1 MDRLDLWGMFMLG
14 LLGTGHCIG
23 MCGPLIFAFP
33 GRTGK
38 FMPHVWY
45 HLGRVTT
52 YTAVGGIMGG
62 LGQML
67 AGAAT
72 GSTAGSFGGVHLI
85 KGVLWLVAAAF
96 LMLFGVTR
104 LGVLREPGWL
114 TALSPERIPGFKKA
128 LRSSTEQ
135 PGTTVFYFLG
145 IMLGFLPCGLSYGA
159 FAQALGTANAAQGT
173 LLVLAFAVGTVP
185 GLVLLGTGASAIFS
199 RYRRQSD
206 ILSGAVM
213 ILMALKMGYKALTML
228 L

>member
-1 MDRLDLWGMFMLG
+1 M
-14 LLGTGHCIG
+14 
-23 MCGPLIFAFP
+23 
-33 GRTGK
+33 
-38 FMPHVWY
+38 
-45 HLGRVTT
+45 
-52 YTAVGGIMGG
+52 
-62 LGQML
+62 QN
-67 AGAAT
+67 
-72 GSTAGSFGGVHLI
+72 
-85 KGVLWLVAAAF
+85 
-96 LMLFGVTR
+96 
-104 LGVLREPGWL
+104 
-114 TALSPERIPGFKKA
+114 
-128 LRSSTEQ
+128 STEH

-159 FAQALGTANAAQGT
+159 FAQALGTGNATQAT

>member
-1 MDRLDLWGMFMLG
+1 MDRLDLWGTFMLG

-45 HLGRVTT
+45 HLGRITT
-52 YTAVGGIMGG
+52 YTAVGAIMGG

-72 GSTAGSFGGVHLI
+72 GGSAGSLGGVALI
-85 KGVLWLVAAAF
+85 KAVLWLVAAAL

-104 LGVLREPGWL
+104 LGVIREPGWL
-114 TALSPERIPGFKKA
+114 TALSPERIPGFKGA
-128 LRSSTEQ
+128 LKGATEH
-135 PGTTVFYFLG
+135 PGTAVFYFLG
-145 IMLGFLPCGLSYGA
+145 MILGFLPCGLSYGA
-159 FAQALGTANAAQGT
+159 FAQALGTGNAAQGT
-173 LLVLAFAVGTVP
+173 LLVLSFSVGTMP
-185 GLVLLGTGASAIFS
+185 GLILLGTGASAIFS

-206 ILSGAVM
+206 ILSGVVM
-213 ILMALKMGYKALTML
+213 ILMALKMGHKVIGMVL
-228 L
+228 

>member
-1 MDRLDLWGMFMLG
+1 MDRLDLGGMFMLG

-52 YTAVGGIMGG
+52 YTALGGIMGG

-72 GSTAGSFGGVHLI
+72 GGGAGSLGGGALVM
-85 KGVLWLVAAAF
+85 GVLWLVAAAF
-96 LMLFGVTR
+96 LMLFGLTR
-104 LGVLREPGWL
+104 LSVMREPGWL
-114 TALSPERIPGFKKA
+114 AALSPERIPGFKRA
-128 LRSSTEQ
+128 LHGATQ
-135 PGTTVFYFLG
+135 DQHTAGFYFLG
-145 IMLGFLPCGLSYGA
+145 ILLGFLPCGLSYGA
-159 FAQALGTANAAQGT
+159 LAQALGTANAAQGT
-173 LLVLAFAVGTVP
+173 LLVLAFSVGTVP

-206 ILSGAVM
+206 ILSGVVM
-213 ILMALKMGYKALTML
+213 ILMALKMGHKAMKML

>member
-38 FMPHVWY
+38 FMPHVGY
-45 HLGRVTT
+45 HLGRITT
-52 YTAVGGIMGG
+52 YTAVGGIMGA
-62 LGQML
+62 LGQIL

-72 GSTAGSFGGVHLI
+72 GGAPGPLGAVALI
-85 KGVLWLVAAAF
+85 KAVLWLVAAAL
-96 LMLFGVTR
+96 LMLFGATR
-104 LGVLREPGWL
+104 LGVIRELGWL
-114 TALSPERIPGFKKA
+114 TVLSPERIPGFKGA
-128 LRSSTEQ
+128 LKGARNIRARPRSIFS
-135 PGTTVFYFLG
+135 VSCS
-145 IMLGFLPCGLSYGA
+145 GFCPAAFRMRPLPRHSVPA
-159 FAQALGTANAAQGT
+159 DAAQGT
-173 LLVLAFAVGTVP
+173 LLALSFSVGTAP

-206 ILSGAVM
+206 ILSGVVM
-213 ILMALKMGYKALTML
+213 ILMALKMGHKAIRML

>member
-52 YTAVGGIMGG
+52 YTALGGIMGG

-67 AGAAT
+67 AGAAAGGAT
-72 GSTAGSFGGVHLI
+72 GSLGGVNLI
-85 KGVLWLVAAAF
+85 KGVLWLVAAAL

-104 LGVLREPGWL
+104 LGVIREPGFKR
-114 TALSPERIPGFKKA
+114 ALHGA
-128 LRSSTEQ
+128 TEH
-135 PGTTVFYFLG
+135 PGTAVFYFLG
-145 IMLGFLPCGLSYGA
+145 VMLGFLPCGLSYGA
-159 FAQALGTANAAQGT
+159 FAQALGTGNAAQGT

-185 GLVLLGTGASAIFS
+185 GLILLGTGASAIFS

-213 ILMALKMGYKALTML
+213 ILMALKMGYKAMKML

>member
-52 YTAVGGIMGG
+52 YTALGGIMGG

-72 GSTAGSFGGVHLI
+72 GALDGVVLI

-96 LMLFGVTR
+96 LVLFGVTR
-104 LGVLREPGWL
+104 LGVIREPGWL
-114 TALSPERIPGFKKA
+114 TALSPERIPGFKRA
-128 LRSSTEQ
+128 LQGATEH
-135 PGTTVFYFLG
+135 PGTAVFYLLG
-145 IMLGFLPCGLSYGA
+145 IMLGFLPCGLSYAA
-159 FAQALGTANAAQGT
+159 FAQALGTGNAAQGT
-173 LLVLAFAVGTVP
+173 LLVLAFSVGTVP

-199 RYRRQSD
+199 RYRRPSD
-206 ILSGAVM
+206 VLSGVVM
-213 ILMALKMGYKALTML
+213 ILMALKMGHKAMKL
-228 L
+228 LL

>member
-52 YTAVGGIMGG
+52 YTALGGVMGG

-67 AGAAT
+67 TGAAT
-72 GSTAGSFGGVHLI
+72 GALDGVVLI

-96 LMLFGVTR
+96 LVLFGVTR
-104 LGVLREPGWL
+104 LGVIREPGWL
-114 TALSPERIPGFKKA
+114 TALSPERIPGFKRA
-128 LRSSTEQ
+128 LQDATEH
-135 PGTTVFYFLG
+135 PGTAVFYFLG
-145 IMLGFLPCGLSYGA
+145 IMLGFLPCGLSYAA
-159 FAQALGTANAAQGT
+159 FAQALGTGNAAQGT
-173 LLVLAFAVGTVP
+173 LLVLAFSVGTVP

-199 RYRRQSD
+199 RYRRPSD
-206 ILSGAVM
+206 VLSGVVM
-213 ILMALKMGYKALTML
+213 ILMALKMGHKAIRML

>member
-23 MCGPLIFAFP
+23 MCGSLVFAFP

-45 HLGRVTT
+45 HLGRITT
-52 YTAVGGIMGG
+52 YTALGGIMGG

-72 GSTAGSFGGVHLI
+72 GGATGSLGGVASI
-85 KGVLWLVAAAF
+85 KGMLWLVAAAL
-96 LMLFGVTR
+96 LMLFGVAR
-104 LGVLREPGWL
+104 LGVIREPAWL
-114 TALSPERIPGFKKA
+114 AALSPERLPGFKGA
-128 LRSSTEQ
+128 LHGAAEHPDTA
-135 PGTTVFYFLG
+135 VFYFLG
-145 IMLGFLPCGLSYGA
+145 ILLGFLPCGLSYAA
-159 FAQALGTANAAQGT
+159 FAQALGTGNAAQGT
-173 LLVLAFAVGTVP
+173 LLALAFSVGTVP

-206 ILSGAVM
+206 ILSGVVM
-213 ILMALKMGYKALTML
+213 ILMALKMGHKAITL
-228 L
+228 LL

>member
-1 MDRLDLWGMFMLG
+1 MDRLDLWGMFILG

-33 GRTGK
+33 GRTGQ

-52 YTAVGGIMGG
+52 YTALGGIMGG

-67 AGAAT
+67 TGAAT
-72 GSTAGSFGGVHLI
+72 GGATESLGWVNLI
-85 KGVLWLVAAAF
+85 KGVLWLVAAAL

-104 LGVLREPGWL
+104 LGVIREPGWL
-114 TALSPERIPGFKKA
+114 TALAPERIPGFKRA
-128 LRSSTEQ
+128 MQGATEH
-135 PGTTVFYFLG
+135 PGTAVFYFLG
-145 IMLGFLPCGLSYGA
+145 LMLGFLPCGLSYGA
-159 FAQALGTANAAQGT
+159 FAQALGTGNAVQGT

-213 ILMALKMGYKALTML
+213 ILMALKMGYKAMKML

>member
-1 MDRLDLWGMFMLG
+1 MERLDLWGMFILG

-52 YTAVGGIMGG
+52 YTALGGIMGG

-72 GSTAGSFGGVHLI
+72 GGAGGVTLI
-85 KGVLWLVAAAF
+85 KGALWLVAAAL
-96 LMLFGVTR
+96 LMLFGLTR
-104 LGVLREPGWL
+104 LGVTREPGWL
-114 TALSPERIPGFKKA
+114 TVLSPERIPGFKRT
-128 LRSSTEQ
+128 LQRSTEH
-135 PGTTVFYFLG
+135 PGTAVFYFLG

-159 FAQALGTANAAQGT
+159 FAQALGTGNAAQGT
-173 LLVLAFAVGTVP
+173 LLALAFAVGTVP

-206 ILSGAVM
+206 LLSGAVM
-213 ILMALKMGYKALTML
+213 ILMALKMGYKAMKML

>member
-52 YTAVGGIMGG
+52 YTALGGIMGG
-62 LGQML
+62 LGQVL

-72 GSTAGSFGGVHLI
+72 GGATGSLGGVHLI
-85 KGVLWLVAAAF
+85 KGVLWLVAAA
-96 LMLFGVTR
+96 LLTLFGLTR
-104 LGVLREPGWL
+104 LGVIREPGWL
-114 TALSPERIPGFKKA
+114 TALSPERIPGFKRA
-128 LRSSTEQ
+128 LQRSTEH
-135 PGTTVFYFLG
+135 PDTAMFYFLG

-173 LLVLAFAVGTVP
+173 LLALAFAAGTVP
-185 GLVLLGTGASAIFS
+185 GLVLLGTGASAIFNH
-199 RYRRQSD
+199 YRRQSD
-206 ILSGAVM
+206 LLSGAVM
-213 ILMALKMGYKALTML
+213 ILMALKMGHKALKML

>member
-72 GSTAGSFGGVHLI
+72 GSTAGSLGGVHLI
-85 KGVLWLVAAAF
+85 KGVLWLAAA
-96 LMLFGVTR
+96 V
-104 LGVLREPGWL
+104 
-114 TALSPERIPGFKKA
+114 A
-128 LRSSTEQ
+128 
-135 PGTTVFYFLG
+135 
-145 IMLGFLPCGLSYGA
+145 GA
-159 FAQALGTANAAQGT
+159 
-173 LLVLAFAVGTVP
+173 
-185 GLVLLGTGASAIFS
+185 
-199 RYRRQSD
+199 
-206 ILSGAVM
+206 
-213 ILMALKMGYKALTML
+213 
-228 L
+228 

>member
-52 YTAVGGIMGG
+52 YTALGGIMGG

-67 AGAAT
+67 AMAAT
-72 GSTAGSFGGVHLI
+72 GGATGSFDGVSLI
-85 KGVLWLVAAAF
+85 KGVLWLVAAAL
-96 LMLFGVTR
+96 LMLFGVNR
-104 LGVLREPGWL
+104 LGVIREPGWL
-114 TALSPERIPGFKKA
+114 TVLSPERIPGFKRA
-128 LRSSTEQ
+128 LQGATEL
-135 PGTTVFYFLG
+135 PGAAVFYFLG

-159 FAQALGTANAAQGT
+159 LAQALGTGNATQGS
-173 LLVLAFAVGTVP
+173 LLVLSFAVGTVP

-206 ILSGAVM
+206 LLSGAVM
-213 ILMALKMGYKALTML
+213 ILMALKMGYKAMKL
-228 L
+228 LL

>member
-52 YTAVGGIMGG
+52 YTALGGIMGG

-72 GSTAGSFGGVHLI
+72 GGATGPPGGFALI
-85 KGVLWLVAAAF
+85 KGVLWLVAAAL

-104 LGVLREPGWL
+104 LGVIREPGWL
-114 TALSPERIPGFKKA
+114 TALSPERIPGFKRA
-128 LRSSTEQ
+128 LQGAMEQ
-135 PGTTVFYFLG
+135 PGTAVFYFLG

-159 FAQALGTANAAQGT
+159 FAQALGTGNAAQGT
-173 LLVLAFAVGTVP
+173 LLGLWFAVGTVP
-185 GLVLLGTGASAIFS
+185 GLVLLGAGASAVFS

-206 ILSGAVM
+206 LLSGAVM
-213 ILMALKMGYKALTML
+213 ILMALKLGYKTMKML

>member
-72 GSTAGSFGGVHLI
+72 GGAAGSLGGVALI
-85 KGVLWLVAAAF
+85 KGVLWLVAAAL

-104 LGVLREPGWL
+104 LGVIREPGWL
-114 TALSPERIPGFKKA
+114 TALSPERIPGFKRA
-128 LRSSTEQ
+128 LQ
-135 PGTTVFYFLG
+135 
-145 IMLGFLPCGLSYGA
+145 GA
-159 FAQALGTANAAQGT
+159 KEHPRHGR
-173 LLVLAFAVGTVP
+173 VL
-185 GLVLLGTGASAIFS
+185 FS
-199 RYRRQSD
+199 RYHARVSALRPFVWGLCPGPRHRQTPPRAHCWSWRLQWAPCPG
-206 ILSGAVM
+206 LSCSAPAPPPSSAATAGSPTSSPAW
-213 ILMALKMGYKALTML
+213 
-228 L
+228 